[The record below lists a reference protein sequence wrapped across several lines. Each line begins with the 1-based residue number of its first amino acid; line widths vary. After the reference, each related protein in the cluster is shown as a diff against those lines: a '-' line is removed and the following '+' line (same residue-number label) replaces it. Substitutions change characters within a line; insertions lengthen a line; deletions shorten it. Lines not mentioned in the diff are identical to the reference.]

1 MRGESIQVAYTIGGI
16 GLKWSD
22 TNYDNTAF
30 TFDNKVPRD
39 ATVFAMT
46 LAF

>member
-1 MRGESIQVAYTIGGI
+1 MRGESIQVAYTIGEIGI
-16 GLKWSD
+16 KYDD

-30 TFDNKVPRD
+30 NFDAKVPRD
-39 ATVFAMT
+39 SKVVALT

>member
-16 GLKWSD
+16 GLKYAQ
-22 TNYDNTAF
+22 TNYDNTGF
-30 TFDNKVPRD
+30 SFDAKAPKDSSIV
-39 ATVFAMT
+39 AMT